1 MQLGWCGLVAVVSFD
16 ETLCRF
22 EAQLAAERKEAEAVH
37 GRNGLLRH
45 AAAASEDAAAA
56 ARRDLVDMTTQR
68 DELEKVPCLAT
79 RGNGEFQLIRL
90 L

>member
-1 MQLGWCGLVAVVSFD
+1 MQLGWCGLVGVVSFD

-45 AAAASEDAAAA
+45 AAATSEDAAAA
-56 ARRDLVDMTTQR
+56 ARRDLVDMTAQR